1 MGFLRVLLDKIEHEH
16 DDSLKKTFAKGMVE
30 GVLDGLVIV
39 GAVKVVANIIDMVKE
54 WDKSRLGE
62 LIKLP

>member
-1 MGFLRVLLDKIEHEH
+1 MGFLRIILDKVDYRY

-39 GAVKVVANIIDMVKE
+39 GAVQLVANIVEKITE
-54 WDKSRLGE
+54 
-62 LIKLP
+62 